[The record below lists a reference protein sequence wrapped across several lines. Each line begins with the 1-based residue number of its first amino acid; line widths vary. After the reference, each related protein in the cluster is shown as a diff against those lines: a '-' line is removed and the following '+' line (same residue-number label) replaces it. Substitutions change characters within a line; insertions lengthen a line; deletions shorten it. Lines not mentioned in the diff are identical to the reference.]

1 MYFPFYKF
9 PNAILRQG
17 VLAWYVGAIM
27 NEKHA
32 AEARK
37 MDENFMI
44 FS

>member
-1 MYFPFYKF
+1 MIV
-9 PNAILRQG
+9 ASDVSSAAAG
-17 VLAWYVGAIM
+17 VMIAHRL
-27 NEKHA
+27 HA